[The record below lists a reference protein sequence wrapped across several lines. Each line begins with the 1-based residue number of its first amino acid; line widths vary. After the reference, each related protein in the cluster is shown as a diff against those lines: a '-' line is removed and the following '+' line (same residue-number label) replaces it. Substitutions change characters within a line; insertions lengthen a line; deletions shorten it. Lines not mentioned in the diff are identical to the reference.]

1 MTAYEKVACVRSE
14 KRPTAISYIN
24 RIVTDPIMLYGDRQ
38 YGNDPAVIGGIGML
52 GNLPV
57 TYIAT
62 ERGNTIEERVR
73 RNFGCPKPEG
83 YRKALRLMKQAEKF
97 RRPVLTIIDTSGAY
111 CGKDAEERGQGE
123 AIARNIYEMSSLR
136 TPVIALIIG
145 EGESGGALGIGVA
158 DRVYMLENAVYSVIS
173 PEGCASILLG
183 DASRASEMADALKIT
198 ADDMAHFGVIDG
210 IIPERFDRFGM
221 MCADIREMLCAGF
234 SALLEMSDNELLA
247 QRYERFRR
255 IG

>member
-1 MTAYEKVACVRSE
+1 MTAYEKVIAVRSE

-38 YGNDPAVIGGIGML
+38 YGNDPAVVGGIGMI
-52 GNLPV
+52 GDLPI
-57 TYIAT
+57 TYVAT

-97 RRPVLTIIDTSGAY
+97 RRPILTIIDTSGAY

-123 AIARNIYEMSSLR
+123 AIARNILEMSGLR
-136 TPVIALIIG
+136 TPIIALIIG

-158 DRVYMLENAVYSVIS
+158 DRIYMLENAIYSVIS

-183 DASRASEMADALKIT
+183 DAAKAPEVAESLKIT
-198 ADDMAHFGVIDG
+198 APDMQQFRVTDGVIG
-210 IIPERFDRFGM
+210 ERFERFGF
-221 MCADIREMLCAGF
+221 MCTEIRD
-234 SALLEMSDNELLA
+234 LLYREYRQLLQCTDDELLGK
-247 QRYERFRR
+247 RYEKYRQ
-255 IG
+255 IL

>member
-1 MTAYEKVACVRSE
+1 MTAYEKVAAVRSE

-38 YGNDPAVIGGIGML
+38 YGNDPAVIGGIGMI
-52 GNLPV
+52 GDIPV
-57 TYIAT
+57 TYVAT

-97 RRPVLTIIDTSGAY
+97 RRPILTIIDTSGAY

-123 AIARNIYEMSSLR
+123 AIARNILEMSGLR

-158 DRVYMLENAVYSVIS
+158 DRVFMLENAVYSVIS
-173 PEGCASILLG
+173 PEGCASILFG
-183 DASRASEMADALKIT
+183 DSSKAGEAAESLKIT
-198 ADDMAHFGVIDG
+198 SEDMARFGVIDG
-210 IIPERFDRFGM
+210 IIHEKFERFNM
-221 MCADIREMLCAGF
+221 MCTEIRDILYGEYRKLLDLSDEDLIAG
-234 SALLEMSDNELLA
+234 
-247 QRYERFRR
+247 RYEKFRK
-255 IG
+255 II